1 MEEAAA
7 AAGRLRATVR
17 NKTVPQPFRRAVW
30 AGLRRRTAAA
40 FLFPRVRS
48 GGAGAGGCPV
58 TARREEGDGRG
69 GKMAKGAA
77 PRARSGFPALTRRS
91 PAPCCRAAEGH
102 GGSRFPL
109 GAGSVCMRAPGPAC
123 LRRERDAAV
132 SRERRS
138 FCLRAEHRRCQRP
151 AGMEARRGGG
161 GVTAGFTFV
170 GWD

>member
-1 MEEAAA
+1 MEEARA

-17 NKTVPQPFRRAVW
+17 NETVPQPFRRAVW

-48 GGAGAGGCPV
+48 GEAGAGGCPV

-77 PRARSGFPALTRRS
+77 PSARSGFPALTRRS

-109 GAGSVCMRAPGPAC
+109 GAGSVCGEPPSPAC
-123 LRRERDAAV
+123 RRRERDAAV
-132 SRERRS
+132 SRAPRS
-138 FCLRAEHRRCQRP
+138 VCPRAEPRRCQRP
-151 AGMEARRGGG
+151 SGMEERSGGK
-161 GVTAGFTFV
+161 VV
-170 GWD
+170 